1 MYKIKGELVRKV
13 EDTKYDFMGWLM
25 MILMIVLVAIMI
37 IILLAAVI
45 SGIIDNKISSKEY
58 VTTNVECIAREKS
71 TDLSV
76 LPISIGET
84 VSMLPHYSDS
94 YKTVFQ
100 YKGMKLESCNE
111 DVYEAVKKGE
121 TYTAEIEIR
130 TYPNSA
136 KKKYDIVSIH
146 TENKK

>member
-1 MYKIKGELVRKV
+1 M
-13 EDTKYDFMGWLM
+13 
-25 MILMIVLVAIMI
+25 
-37 IILLAAVI
+37 
-45 SGIIDNKISSKEY
+45 
-58 VTTNVECIAREKS
+58 
-71 TDLSV
+71 
-76 LPISIGET
+76 PISTGET
-84 VSMLPHYSDS
+84 VSMLSHYSDS

-146 TENKK
+146 TENNK

>member
-1 MYKIKGELVRKV
+1 M
-13 EDTKYDFMGWLM
+13 
-25 MILMIVLVAIMI
+25 
-37 IILLAAVI
+37 
-45 SGIIDNKISSKEY
+45 
-58 VTTNVECIAREKS
+58 
-71 TDLSV
+71 LS
-76 LPISIGET
+76 
-84 VSMLPHYSDS
+84 HYSDS

-136 KKKYDIVSIH
+136 KRNTTLYQYTQKIISNGKGSVIMDGLIIRKNGWILFYLGKRLWKSGDAAQKRRAFQYTFWKAVPGV
-146 TENKK
+146 